1 MLGILDVPMLLPGT
15 VVVLGDLHA
24 LVENGLTRLNC
35 FGVGLK
41 FLAVQGLI
49 FILAEWYR
57 ENAVIMVMV

>member
-41 FLAVQGLI
+41 FLAV
-49 FILAEWYR
+49 
-57 ENAVIMVMV
+57 